1 MYFFEHFNLST
12 FQNENVILK
21 QKIDK
26 LTAKV
31 RKTSIEFD
39 EKFENIRKIQ
49 LLIEQKNNEIKQI
62 NRKLKVDQAKHE
74 ARVLGFY
81 ETLYFHFRFLFRG
94 DRTDQF

>member
-1 MYFFEHFNLST
+1 MYFFERFDLST

-31 RKTSIEFD
+31 RKTSIEFN

-49 LLIEQKNNEIKQI
+49 LLIEQKNNELKQI

-81 ETLYFHFRFLFRG
+81 ETLYFHFCFLV
-94 DRTDQF
+94 